1 MNDIKRVEKMKSK
14 TTDPEENPGP
24 KEFILVVDDV
34 SQNLQV
40 LCTIL
45 GKKNYK
51 IAIARSGKKTLE
63 MVEKVL
69 PDLILLDVTM
79 PEMDGFEVCRRL
91 HHSPRTRDIP
101 VIFLTARIETESVV
115 KAFEMGAVDYV
126 TKPFNSAELLARV
139 NTHLELKRTR
149 EELVRR
155 NKELI
160 KTQKDLEISALTDPL
175 TKLLNRRAILT
186 NIQYEK
192 NRFERKRKPFTLLL
206 GDIDGFKGFN
216 DKYGHECGDFVLV
229 STVQIMKSLVRKV
242 DSVARWGGEEFLLL
256 LPDTGLEGGR
266 TIAEKIRQTIA
277 DHTLTY
283 NQTPLAVTMTLG
295 VSTYAYSCSQDI
307 DDCIRSVDLV
317 MYEGKKKGK
326 NCVVTAQRI

>member
-1 MNDIKRVEKMKSK
+1 MNDIKRVEEMKSK
-14 TTDPEENPGP
+14 TTDPEVNPVP
-24 KEFILVVDDV
+24 KEFILIVDDV

-40 LCTIL
+40 LCNIL

-51 IAIARSGKKTLE
+51 IAIARSGKKALD
-63 MVEKVL
+63 MVEKVP

-91 HHSPRTRDIP
+91 HHSPRTRDLP
-101 VIFLTARIETESVV
+101 VIFLTARTETESVV
-115 KAFEMGAVDYV
+115 KAFECGAVDYV
-126 TKPFNSAELLARV
+126 TKPFNSAELLVRV
-139 NTHLELKRTR
+139 KTHLELKRTR

-160 KTQKDLEISALTDPL
+160 KTKKDLEISALTDPL

-186 NIQYEK
+186 NIEYEK
-192 NRFERKRKPFTLLL
+192 NRFERNRKPFTLLL
-206 GDIDGFKGFN
+206 GDIDGFKGLN

-229 STVQIMKSLVRKV
+229 STAQIMKPLVRKV

-266 TIAEKIRQTIA
+266 TTAEKIRQTIA
-277 DHTLTY
+277 NHTFTY
-283 NQTPLAVTMTLG
+283 NQTTLAITMTFG
-295 VSTYAYSCSQDI
+295 VSTYAYSCSRDI
-307 DDCIRSVDLV
+307 DDCIKSVALV

-326 NCVVTAQRI
+326 NCVVTARRK